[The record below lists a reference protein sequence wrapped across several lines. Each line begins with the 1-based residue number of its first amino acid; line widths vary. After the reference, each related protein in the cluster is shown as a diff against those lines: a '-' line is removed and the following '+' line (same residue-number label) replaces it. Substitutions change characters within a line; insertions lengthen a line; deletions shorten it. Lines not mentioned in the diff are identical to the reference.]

1 MLNAIMEE
9 KYNEAMTSETIYG
22 SSEYGQPTY
31 DDARSDL
38 DSLPTRCP
46 SIRLQDMKDTDT

>member
-1 MLNAIMEE
+1 MLNAITEE
-9 KYNEAMTSETIYG
+9 KCNEAMTSETIYG
-22 SSEYGQPTY
+22 SSEYSQSTY
-31 DDARSDL
+31 DDARSDP